1 MCLEAGRRAFNFDRN
16 RLPFWGKDVNP
27 FHYNRKSGAEP
38 GQDGKAGC
46 HVCASPPPVRES
58 GGSTAGT
65 GAPLRKLCRGP
76 TAACGAGGRIS
87 RAAAAARAGKVSA
100 QEACHA
106 SAEGA
111 MSWRMASRE
120 RKSIPLP
127 AWYSRS
133 RIRPQG
139 RGDPEEAP
147 WDGMQGRDAA
157 GFPCREDPIPGEG
170 SELIQRKRGMS
181 GSPRRPE
188 PLVPGKRVC
197 RRPEV
202 AGLWFSGR

>member
-1 MCLEAGRRAFNFDRN
+1 MCLEAGRKVFNFDRN

-27 FHYNRKSGAEP
+27 FHYDRKKGAEP

-65 GAPLRKLCRGP
+65 GAPQRKLCRGP
-76 TAACGAGGRIS
+76 TAACGTGSGIS

-120 RKSIPLP
+120 RKPILLP
-127 AWYSRS
+127 AWYFRRKASPYRRRES
-133 RIRPQG
+133 GGSAGLDAETGHGQRFMPG
-139 RGDPEEAP
+139 GSDPE
-147 WDGMQGRDAA
+147 GRI
-157 GFPCREDPIPGEG
+157 GVDPD
-170 SELIQRKRGMS
+170 
-181 GSPRRPE
+181 PE
-188 PLVPGKRVC
+188 STA
-197 RRPEV
+197 ETTQ
-202 AGLWFSGR
+202 A